1 MVDGSLSSK
10 LQPVQV
16 EHVGGRGKRM
26 HKGKRGVAARV
37 KQSEL
42 LIFSKLLPPNSHRLL
57 LFRPL

>member
-1 MVDGSLSSK
+1 
-10 LQPVQV
+10 
-16 EHVGGRGKRM
+16 M